1 MKTKKDAIVDKLLSV
16 ESWAYRARHT
26 YSKEILSPEEER
38 KLIQDIRMIMKSIGE
53 LWFAVNTTGDK
64 GKAWGWWE

>member
-53 LWFAVNTTGDK
+53 LWFTVNTTDDK
-64 GKAWGWWE
+64 GKVWGWWE